1 VYRDVSSV
9 TRAHPPRGF
18 FFKVMRSVFVTIVT
32 DHAIVA
38 HKSEVHGFQ
47 TTNFIYWN
55 QFCQSVKAL
64 SVETNFS
71 YESTSSG
78 VFSLSSEPEAA
89 RGGAS

>member
-1 VYRDVSSV
+1 
-9 TRAHPPRGF
+9 
-18 FFKVMRSVFVTIVT
+18 MRFAF
-32 DHAIVA
+32 DM
-38 HKSEVHGFQ
+38 G
-47 TTNFIYWN
+47 IYWN